1 LAQRARGFR
10 RWRAEQEQETVL
22 ILKLTMV
29 PLALLLLGIAERLH
43 GPRVAGWLSGFPVV
57 AAPLLLFVTLDQG
70 ERFGSAAARGA
81 YFGLLPWL
89 AFTMS
94 YAYVARRWGFTSR
107 FGAWLDPVADKLL
120 MLFCLT
126 ALYGVGATPVW
137 LLALVVARD
146 AAIATGWLLINYLS
160 LPQRSEP
167 LLIGKISTVV
177 QVLYI
182 LSMLLLLALDIEAPG
197 LAGAAAWIT
206 GLVTVMSGAAY
217 AGGFLRGA
225 LMQKNPVQKPPA
237 EKNPP

>member
-1 LAQRARGFR
+1 MIRQIPNMLS
-10 RWRAEQEQETVL
+10 
-22 ILKLTMV
+22 
-29 PLALLLLGIAERLH
+29 ALRLL
-43 GPRVAGWLSGFPVV
+43 
-57 AAPLLLFVTLDQG
+57 AAPLAAWLILNDHDTAALIVFAFAGASDGLDG
-70 ERFGSAAARGA
+70 
-81 YFGLLPWL
+81 
-89 AFTMS
+89 
-94 YAYVARRWGFTSR
+94 YVARRWGFTSR

-237 EKNPP
+237 EKNPS

>member
-1 LAQRARGFR
+1 MIRQIPNMLS
-10 RWRAEQEQETVL
+10 
-22 ILKLTMV
+22 
-29 PLALLLLGIAERLH
+29 ALRLL
-43 GPRVAGWLSGFPVV
+43 
-57 AAPLLLFVTLDQG
+57 AAPLAAWLILNDHDTAALIVFAFAGASDGLDG
-70 ERFGSAAARGA
+70 
-81 YFGLLPWL
+81 
-89 AFTMS
+89 
-94 YAYVARRWGFTSR
+94 YVARRWGFTSR

-146 AAIATGWLLINYLS
+146 AAIAAGWLLISYLS

-182 LSMLLLLALDIEAPG
+182 LSMLLLLALEIEAPG

-225 LMQKNPVQKPPA
+225 LMQKNPVQKSPA